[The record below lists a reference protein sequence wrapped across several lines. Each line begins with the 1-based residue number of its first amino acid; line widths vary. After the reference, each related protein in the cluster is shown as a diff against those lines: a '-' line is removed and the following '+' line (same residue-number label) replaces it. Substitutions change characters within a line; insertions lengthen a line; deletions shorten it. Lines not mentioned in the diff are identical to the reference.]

1 MKKNIYIYIYERRVL
16 VIKRQE
22 AKIVNK
28 MFLFVAF

>member
-1 MKKNIYIYIYERRVL
+1 MKKNIYIYERRVL
-16 VIKRQE
+16 VIERQE